1 MLPLF
6 DAGFFAALGKAEVQ
20 SATGF
25 EDQVVEESVLVDS
38 SDGVCSVELRIMRK
52 KGTEGQ
58 ALPCLIHIHGGGY
71 ALMTTRDPLF
81 NEWYHNLLCGPGSEK
96 MPCIVCAVE

>member
-1 MLPLF
+1 
-6 DAGFFAALGKAEVQ
+6 
-20 SATGF
+20 
-25 EDQVVEESVLVDS
+25 
-38 SDGVCSVELRIMRK
+38 MRK

-71 ALMTTRDPLF
+71 ALMTTRDLF
-81 NEWYHNLLCGPGSEK
+81 NEWCHNLLCGPGSEK

>member
-1 MLPLF
+1 
-6 DAGFFAALGKAEVQ
+6 
-20 SATGF
+20 
-25 EDQVVEESVLVDS
+25 
-38 SDGVCSVELRIMRK
+38 MRK

-81 NEWYHNLLCGPGSEK
+81 NEWCHNLLCGPGSEK